1 MTNLYEKDSIIE
13 AVCQFKFIS
22 ADDWDLTIPG
32 LIYDKIKGEYP
43 DKQQV
48 KTPELEFSS
57 GNLSIKQVIS
67 SSITQ
72 MRFMNNQKNSLI
84 QIGLNM
90 ISINQL
96 KPYSKWEDYKIKI
109 KQALDIYLNVT
120 NPESIK
126 SIGLRYI
133 NRIEPKLEKLE
144 IEDYIL
150 AVPKVPDQLPQ
161 NYRNW
166 VQRVEIPYNDGR
178 DILIIQTGLAPS
190 DVANKIALLLDL
202 DYIINSKIEFDHTMD
217 WVEQAH
223 NNVEEAFEA
232 CITDNTRKLLNPINS
247 N

>member
-1 MTNLYEKDSIIE
+1 
-13 AVCQFKFIS
+13 
-22 ADDWDLTIPG
+22 
-32 LIYDKIKGEYP
+32 LIKRI
-43 DKQQV
+43 
-48 KTPELEFSS
+48 FHH
-57 GNLSIKQVIS
+57 
-67 SSITQ
+67 
-72 MRFMNNQKNSLI
+72 
-84 QIGLNM
+84 
-90 ISINQL
+90 
-96 KPYSKWEDYKIKI
+96 YSKWEDYKIKI